1 MSGSL
6 PDMRPL
12 TDRQARMVESVLPM
26 IGYFYRRSGLNLDQ
40 NQFDEFLSHAHD
52 KLCTAVKAHDPE
64 RGSWPTLAGTCIQ
77 RHMKEWAAMAR
88 MDISRR
94 ELRILRSESAGRAT
108 PHESVRAHYL
118 RTKASLDDKTPNDVH
133 PLERIRCLR
142 ETPEE
147 SAMMHELWR
156 LLDVVLSRRQDPQ
169 RDREVMLS
177 HMEGEAY
184 AEIAKRLGISRER
197 VRQIH
202 SDVRDKLRAE
212 LEDG

>member
-1 MSGSL
+1 
-6 PDMRPL
+6 
-12 TDRQARMVESVLPM
+12 
-26 IGYFYRRSGLNLDQ
+26 
-40 NQFDEFLSHAHD
+40 
-52 KLCTAVKAHDPE
+52 
-64 RGSWPTLAGTCIQ
+64 
-77 RHMKEWAAMAR
+77 
-88 MDISRR
+88 
-94 ELRILRSESAGRAT
+94 
-108 PHESVRAHYL
+108 
-118 RTKASLDDKTPNDVH
+118 
-133 PLERIRCLR
+133 
-142 ETPEE
+142 
-147 SAMMHELWR
+147 MHELWR